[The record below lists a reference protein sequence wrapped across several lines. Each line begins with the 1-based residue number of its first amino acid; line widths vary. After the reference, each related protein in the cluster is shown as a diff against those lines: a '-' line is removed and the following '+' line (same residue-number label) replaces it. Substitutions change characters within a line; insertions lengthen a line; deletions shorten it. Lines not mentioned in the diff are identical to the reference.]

1 MSYADAVTLDISP
14 LSPGVYLA
22 KTGMVIK
29 GNVRDPV
36 DGTALYLD
44 WWQSRELAGDNLPR
58 GKHTETHA
66 SWYSLSKAARCNHVG
81 FLLVT
86 LYYSFARHH
95 HGGKLGDSSPYYFS
109 QLHMNLQF
117 FKKFFK
123 KKMEN
128 INAHS
133 ANVFDLFF
141 FRCTT

>member
-1 MSYADAVTLDISP
+1 MSYADAVTLDTSP

-66 SWYSLSKAARCNHVG
+66 SWYSLSKATRCNHVS
-81 FLLVT
+81 FLLGT
-86 LYYSFARHH
+86 LYTVLPDITMEGNWGTS
-95 HGGKLGDSSPYYFS
+95 
-109 QLHMNLQF
+109 LHTISHN
-117 FKKFFK
+117 
-123 KKMEN
+123 
-128 INAHS
+128 
-133 ANVFDLFF
+133 
-141 FRCTT
+141 CT